1 MRIVICDDD
10 PLIVEELKRY
20 ILKYFES
27 KSIKPPEL
35 DYFSN
40 GKALLEDSQMKDI
53 VFLDIEMPGINGI
66 YVGNALK
73 KANDKIII
81 FVVTSYTEYLDDAM
95 RFHVFRY
102 LTKPIDS
109 KRLFR
114 NLDDA
119 IKIYHSSTTMI
130 PIETKRGVHT
140 ILASSILAIEAQ
152 GRKVIVFTTQGN
164 YESIHTMQYWLDVLP
179 QNIFAQTHRS
189 YIVNMAHI
197 TDFDH
202 NTINIAPYNYRAY
215 LTRKKYRS
223 FKERYLLFLE
233 SMR

>member
-1 MRIVICDDD
+1 MRIAICDDD
-10 PLIVEELKRY
+10 PLIVEELKKY

-27 KSIKPPEL
+27 KSIKLPEL
-35 DYFSN
+35 VCFSN
-40 GKALLEDSQMKDI
+40 GKSLLEDDQMKDI
-53 VFLDIEMPGINGI
+53 VFLDIEMPGLNGI

-95 RFHVFRY
+95 RFQVFRY
-102 LTKPIDS
+102 LTKPIDCN
-109 KRLFR
+109 RLFR

-119 IKIYHSSTTMI
+119 LKIYHSSTMMI
-130 PIETKRGVHT
+130 PIETKKEVHT
-140 ILASSILAIEAQ
+140 ILASSILAVEAQ

-164 YESIHTMQYWLDVLP
+164 YESIHTMQYWLNILP
-179 QNIFAQTHRS
+179 QSIFVQTHRS
-189 YIVNMAHI
+189 YVVNMAHI
-197 TDFDH
+197 TNFDH
-202 NTINIAPYNYRAY
+202 NTINMATYNYRAY
-215 LTRKKYRS
+215 LTRKKYKD